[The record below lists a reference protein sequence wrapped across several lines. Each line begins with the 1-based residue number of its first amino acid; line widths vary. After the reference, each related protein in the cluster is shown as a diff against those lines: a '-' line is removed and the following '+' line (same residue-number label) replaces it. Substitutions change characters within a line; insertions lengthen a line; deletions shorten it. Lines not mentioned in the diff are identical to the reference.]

1 MDVGTRS
8 STPRRLRDDLRTIR
22 GDTERTATLLMTN
35 LDGAAAQAEPG
46 LVGGQRERPVD
57 GDRSGFDG
65 PRIVRGCGERARH
78 RPAIL
83 VEVDR
88 QRYSRSTIRPA
99 VAVLLAEFPPAR
111 GHADPRK
118 VQVALPTSVEPARD
132 DPEAQRA
139 ARAGR
144 RLGACRRLARRNR
157 SPSPQS
163 PTVRERAGR
172 PLLMSPAAHG
182 AGGRCVRQ
190 SHPRSEVVHR
200 AGPTVRAV
208 VTPLHRESRSPRR
221 RSRPRVRH
229 REPEMAVRSDDRS
242 GGIASNWPLLLL
254 WFTSGACS
262 HLSLAPRHDQIRAT
276 VVVDVVHLR
285 LGVAVVVD
293 VARRRRG
300 PATRRRSTWRAPAP
314 SLTPGTRAWS
324 RQGAATT
331 APGGA
336 ESCARCGR

>member
-1 MDVGTRS
+1 MLKRERIGICTLCAPYAIRHRSGGAWLELVSDWKKTRKAVA
-8 STPRRLRDDLRTIR
+8 
-22 GDTERTATLLMTN
+22 GERTRTADLLIAN

-229 REPEMAVRSDDRS
+229 REPEMAVRSGDRS
-242 GGIASNWPLLLL
+242 GGIASNWSLLLL
-254 WFTSGACS
+254 WFTSGAS
-262 HLSLAPRHDQIRAT
+262 VPTSPGLLDMTRSAQPSRSTSYTSGSASPSSSMSPDVA
-276 VVVDVVHLR
+276 VDPQHGADR
-285 LGVAVVVD
+285 LGAH
-293 VARRRRG
+293 
-300 PATRRRSTWRAPAP
+300 P
-314 SLTPGTRAWS
+314 
-324 RQGAATT
+324 RQA
-331 APGGA
+331 
-336 ESCARCGR
+336 